1 MQWPAA
7 VKVASARGVEV
18 EGRVGGGATLIKTK
32 IERTNPWRG
41 VWRKYVCA
49 SFLRLKGWS
58 KPQQPRYSPRAL

>member
-41 VWRKYVCA
+41 V
-49 SFLRLKGWS
+49 
-58 KPQQPRYSPRAL
+58 